1 MDSRVIIFWII
12 FMFVMYQFFKQDDNQ
27 TGQDEALGCGV
38 ILFIMLV
45 IGGVIN
51 YFSYGNF
58 WIN

>member
-1 MDSRVIIFWII
+1 
-12 FMFVMYQFFKQDDNQ
+12 MFVIYQFFKQDDNQ